1 MKPRFLSLDAV
12 LEIHNQQIAFY
23 GGLDGVRDPG
33 ALESAV
39 GTPQATFGGQY
50 LYESTPAM
58 AAAYLFHIAMNHP
71 FLDGNKR
78 AGANAA
84 VTFLYVNDWSLD
96 MDVPGFID
104 LVMAVASG
112 TMGKAE
118 LTKVFEAQ
126 SRADGAIGSV
136 Y

>member
-1 MKPRFLSLDAV
+1 
-12 LEIHNQQIAFY
+12 
-23 GGLDGVRDPG
+23 
-33 ALESAV
+33 
-39 GTPQATFGGQY
+39 
-50 LYESTPAM
+50 M

-84 VTFLYVNDWSLD
+84 VTFLYVNNWSLD
-96 MDVPGFID
+96 MDVPAFID
-104 LVMAVASG
+104 LVMAVACG

-126 SRADGAIGSV
+126 SRAEGAIGSV

>member
-1 MKPRFLSLDAV
+1 MNPRFLSLDAV
-12 LEIHNQQIAFY
+12 LEIHNQQIALY
-23 GGLDGVRDPG
+23 GGLGGVRDPG

-39 GTPQATFGGQY
+39 GTPKATFGGQY
-50 LYESTPAM
+50 LHESIPAM

-84 VTFLYVNDWSLD
+84 VTFLYVNNWSLD
-96 MDVPGFID
+96 MDVPAFID
-104 LVMAVASG
+104 LVMAVACG

-126 SRADGAIGSV
+126 SRAEGAIGSV